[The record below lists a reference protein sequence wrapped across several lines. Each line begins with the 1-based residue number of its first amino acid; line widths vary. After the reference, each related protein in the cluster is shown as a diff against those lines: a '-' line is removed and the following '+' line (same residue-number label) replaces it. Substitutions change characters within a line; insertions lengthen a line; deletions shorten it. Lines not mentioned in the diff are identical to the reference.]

1 MIPLAQPHLLYDA
14 VSLTEVGFCEVLKSV
29 FCLFGIIGSVNSFE
43 LLHYLLQIL
52 VGNKS
57 SGISEQVHN
66 ACLMH
71 CLWVYGFNSL
81 GHSFEAVCYCDQ
93 NVAAASS
100 SDFIKYACPVGGA
113 FIVGEP
119 HSENFSGTVRFNC

>member
-1 MIPLAQPHLLYDA
+1 MKKPLSVKHLLKGLKKLGA
-14 VSLTEVGFCEVLKSV
+14 CCCQTQEVLKSV
-29 FCLFGIIGSVNSFE
+29 PCLFGIIGPVNSFE

-100 SDFIKYACPVGGA
+100 SDFIKPEFDSKKFAPLL
-113 FIVGEP
+113 
-119 HSENFSGTVRFNC
+119 